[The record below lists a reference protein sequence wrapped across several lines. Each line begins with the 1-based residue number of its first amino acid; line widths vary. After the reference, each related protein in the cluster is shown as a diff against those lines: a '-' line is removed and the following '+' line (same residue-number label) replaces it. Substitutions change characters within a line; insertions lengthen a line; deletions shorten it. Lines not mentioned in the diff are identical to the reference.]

1 LPRQSVLEDEDD
13 PDSSSE
19 SSSDYSSEDEGHH
32 QSGKNKNKVKEEVKS
47 SYPHQV
53 DDSMVIL
60 GDNKASKR
68 KRRQEQHQ

>member
-1 LPRQSVLEDEDD
+1 MLGEEDD

-19 SSSDYSSEDEGHH
+19 SSSEYSSEVEEEH
-32 QSGKNKNKVKEEVKS
+32 QSGKNKNKVREEVKS
-47 SYPHQV
+47 SYPQV

-68 KRRQEQHQ
+68 KRRQE